1 MAIVNKQQ
9 LAIHDAIDPKGAQI
23 RELQKELKGRD
34 ARIERLNKNLH
45 KADEDTRK
53 LHWLKEH
60 GVMIETPD
68 GMRYLKDE
76 EFTEFLS
83 SVVLPFSS
91 FYDTPV
97 KAEGSA
103 VSY

>member
-9 LAIHDAIDPKGAQI
+9 QEIHDAIDPKGAQI
-23 RELQKELKGRD
+23 RELQKEIKHLQMVNRSTNDELKKHHVN
-34 ARIERLNKNLH
+34 ARII
-45 KADEDTRK
+45 A
-53 LHWLKEH
+53 WLRDN

-76 EFTEFLS
+76 EFYEFLS
-83 SVVLPFSS
+83 SVVPFSD
-91 FYDTPV
+91 FYDVPL